1 VRAQVDWRPTKFVQR
16 DGKWR
21 ASRDRRQLNPASRL
35 VGDRS
40 SASYVAALRTH
51 ARGDL
56 LDLGCG
62 FVPLYGAYRELV
74 TSTTCVDWP
83 STLHSSPHLDLEA
96 DLSQPLKLPDA
107 SFDTVLLT
115 DVLEHLPKP
124 DLLWG
129 ELRRLLR
136 PAGKA
141 IVGVPFL
148 YWLHEIPHDHHR
160 YTEYRLRLFADEH
173 GFEVLEL
180 APYGGD
186 GDVLFDT
193 TAKFLA
199 SKRLARPLARPVMAL
214 ATRRRYKPRPLT
226 LMPLGYT
233 MVVQK
238 Q

>member
-1 VRAQVDWRPTKFVQR
+1 MKSGSQWRPTKFVLH
-16 DGKWR
+16 GEEWR
-21 ASRDRRQLNPASRL
+21 GSRDRRQLNPASRL
-35 VGDRS
+35 VADRS

-62 FVPLYGAYRELV
+62 YVPLYGAYRELV
-74 TSTTCVDWP
+74 RSTTCVDWP
-83 STLHSSPHLDLEA
+83 STLHPSPHLDLEA
-96 DLSQPLKLPDA
+96 DLTRPLPLPDA

-124 DLLWG
+124 DLLWD
-129 ELRRLLR
+129 ELHRLLR

-148 YWLHEIPHDHHR
+148 YWLHESPHDHHR
-160 YTEYRLRLFADEH
+160 YTEFRLRLFADEH
-173 GFEVLEL
+173 GFDVLEL
-180 APYGGD
+180 GAYGGNA
-186 GDVLFDT
+186 DVLFDT
-193 TAKFLA
+193 TAKLITA
-199 SKRLARPLARPVMAL
+199 NRLTRPLAAPLMTL
-214 ATRRRYKPRPLT
+214 ATRRRYTPSSPM

-238 Q
+238 P